1 MSNAV
6 VDSSSIAMV
15 RRIPPSQ
22 EMPITR
28 SAATPRPPVQPEK
41 GELLPILQLLLG
53 SAVIGDG
60 DCGRRETRAGE
71 RYKLSAD
78 MEVDR
83 GVWCIVNEGDVGED
97 RM

>member
-6 VDSSSIAMV
+6 VDSCSIVMV
-15 RRIPPSQ
+15 RRIAPFQ
-22 EMPITR
+22 EVRITR
-28 SAATPRPPVQPEK
+28 SVATPRPPVQAEK
-41 GELLPILQLLLG
+41 GELLPMLQLLLG
-53 SAVIGDG
+53 SAVTGEG

-71 RYKLSAD
+71 RYKLSAH

-83 GVWCIVNEGDVGED
+83 GVWCIVNESDVGED